1 MKRNI
6 LLYVIGGMAGCF
18 AMGYVLGREHAEY
31 AVKKALNGS
40 KFNLRARASDAIDN
54 VVDEVR
60 ERVRF

>member
-1 MKRNI
+1 
-6 LLYVIGGMAGCF
+6 MAGCF